1 MCKNTAFW
9 VGCFIIWMTFFSP
22 LPGFTQEDKTVQLAI
37 ATVKAQMRLPR
48 DMEIKFVEK
57 RESAIPDFLSVKLIL
72 FAPDRE
78 IPLVVYVEKGL
89 EKVIIGN
96 LFIRG
101 ENVTRKE
108 AGEPKPRKIDMGLL
122 EIERSPVRG
131 PAGAK
136 VTIVEFSNFECPYC
150 VKSWAKMKEL
160 LGKYP
165 QDIRYVFK
173 HFPLQR
179 QGKSFDLS
187 TMVSAAGQVNQ
198 EAFWLVH
205 DFLFTE
211 EGQTIVKNG
220 NEAVKKKIEQIL
232 TEKGQDVQAFQN
244 ALEVEKGKK
253 KVEEDMA
260 LGNRIRV
267 QGTPTGILNGKFVM
281 GPLTDKMLAEVLMK

>member
-1 MCKNTAFW
+1 MRKNTAFW
-9 VGCFIIWMTFFSP
+9 VGCFIIWMTFLSP
-22 LPGFTQEDKTVQLAI
+22 REGFTQEDKAVRLAI
-37 ATVKAQMRLPR
+37 ATVKAQMRLPK
-48 DMEIKFVEK
+48 DVEIKFVEK

-96 LFIRG
+96 LFIKG

-122 EIERSPVRG
+122 EIEQSPARG
-131 PAGAK
+131 PARAK

-150 VKSWAKMKEL
+150 VKSWAKMKDL
-160 LGKYP
+160 LGKHP
-165 QDIRYVFK
+165 QDIKYVFK

-187 TMVSAAGQVNQ
+187 AMVSAAGQVNQ

-232 TEKGQDVQAFQN
+232 TEKGQDVQAFSD
-244 ALEVEKGKK
+244 AVEAGKGEK

-267 QGTPTGILNGKFVM
+267 RGTPTGILNGNFII
-281 GPLTDKMLAEVLMK
+281 GPITDKMLAEYLVK

>member
-1 MCKNTAFW
+1 MRKNTAFW
-9 VGCFIIWMTFFSP
+9 AGCLVIWMTFFSP
-22 LPGFTQEDKTVQLAI
+22 PLGFTQEDKAVQLAI
-37 ATVKAQMRLPR
+37 ATVKSQMNLPK
-48 DMEIKFVEK
+48 DVEIKFVEK
-57 RESAIPDFLSVKLIL
+57 RESAIANFLSVKLIL

-89 EKVIIGN
+89 DKVIIGN

-122 EIERSPVRG
+122 EIEQSPFRG
-131 PAGAK
+131 PARAK

-150 VKSWAKMKEL
+150 VKSWAKMREL

-165 QDIRYVFK
+165 QDIKYVFK

-179 QGKSFDLS
+179 QGKSFNLS
-187 TMVSAAGQVNQ
+187 VMASAAGQVNQ
-198 EAFWLVH
+198 EAFWLIH

-211 EGQTIVKNG
+211 EGQTLAKNG
-220 NEAVKKKIEQIL
+220 TDPLRKKIEQIFAQ
-232 TEKGQDVQAFQN
+232 KGVDLRAFQN
-244 ALEVEKGKK
+244 AVEGGEGKK
-253 KVEEDMA
+253 RVEEDIA

-267 QGTPTGILNGKFVM
+267 RGTPTGILNGTFIIA
-281 GPLTDKMLAEVLMK
+281 PLTDKMLAEHLMK